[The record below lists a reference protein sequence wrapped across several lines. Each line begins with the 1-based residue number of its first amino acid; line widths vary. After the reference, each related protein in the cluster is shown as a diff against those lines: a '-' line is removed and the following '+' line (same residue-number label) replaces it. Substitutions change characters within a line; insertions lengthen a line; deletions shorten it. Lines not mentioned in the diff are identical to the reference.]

1 MELKVHGIY
10 NKGMERSMRLHEIVP
25 LTHANGP
32 GARACIWVQGCS
44 LACPGCFNPETHDFG
59 TGLLRSVASI
69 AEEICSLAGIEGVTI
84 SGGEPL
90 QQPDALI
97 GLLSLIREHGNLS
110 VIIFSGF
117 DKKEL
122 EKMPCLGELRQL
134 VDAIVT
140 GRYVEEKRL
149 AEGLLGSSNQE
160 ILLFSE
166 RYSLNDFKPI
176 PPAEVIIN
184 ADGTITLSGVDPIKL

>member
-1 MELKVHGIY
+1 
-10 NKGMERSMRLHEIVP
+10 
-25 LTHANGP
+25 
-32 GARACIWVQGCS
+32 
-44 LACPGCFNPETHDFG
+44 
-59 TGLLRSVASI
+59 
-69 AEEICSLAGIEGVTI
+69 
-84 SGGEPL
+84 
-90 QQPDALI
+90 
-97 GLLSLIREHGNLS
+97 
-110 VIIFSGF
+110 
-117 DKKEL
+117 
-122 EKMPCLGELRQL
+122 MPCLGELRQL